1 MSRSLKKGPFIDAKL
16 WEKIQKVL
24 HGQSASA
31 KATGESA
38 SGGKPKMEIKT
49 WSRDS
54 TIFPEMVGMTF
65 LVHNGKNFI
74 TVNCSEN
81 MVGHKLGEFSP
92 TRKFIRHGGRMAKD
106 EALAA
111 ADAEKRSMEAAKA
124 PEAGAKK

>member
-16 WEKIQKVL
+16 LEKIQK
-24 HGQSASA
+24 A
-31 KATGESA
+31 KPGVKT
-38 SGGKPKMEIKT
+38 EIKT

-74 TVNCSEN
+74 SVSCSEN

-92 TRKFIRHGGRMAKD
+92 TRKFVRHGGRMAKD
-106 EALAA
+106 EAIAA
-111 ADAEKRSMEAAKA
+111 QDAEKRQMEAAKV
-124 PEAGAKK
+124 PEGPKK

>member
-1 MSRSLKKGPFIDAKL
+1 MSRSLKKGPFIDPKL
-16 WEKIQKVL
+16 WEKVQKFS
-24 HGQSASA
+24 G
-31 KATGESA
+31 K
-38 SGGKPKMEIKT
+38 GGKVEIKT

-74 TVNCSEN
+74 TVLCSEN

-92 TRKFIRHGGRMAKD
+92 SRKFIRHGGRMAKE

-111 ADAEKRSMEAAKA
+111 AEAEKRAMEAAKEPA
-124 PEAGAKK
+124 AGAKK